1 MKLHALF
8 VCALALGAPL
18 IAQEIGAAERPLD
31 ADKVIAIY
39 PGVAPGSERWAWK
52 EQVSDPPWGGR
63 GGRLVRN
70 VVRPTLTLFQPPNS
84 ARSTRTAVI
93 IAPGGGFRWLSID
106 SEGYDV
112 ARALAARG
120 VTALVLK
127 YRLQHTAD
135 DEAAFQSESIA
146 FLKAVA
152 DAAKSADGQGAKPK
166 MPTMPSLTDNV
177 GTKDGVAAVR
187 YVRAHAA
194 ELGVDANRIGI
205 VGFSAGGGV
214 VDYVLTNYDTA
225 TRPDFAAQIYAGSA
239 ADVQWKTDLP
249 PIFLAVAADD
259 FLIDSVVT
267 MFHSLR
273 EQKHLVELHVYETGG
288 HGFGMQQRGLTPDLW
303 IDEYSAWLASHGY
316 LTPLHH

>member
-8 VCALALGAPL
+8 VCALVPWAPL
-18 IAQEIGAAERPLD
+18 SAQEIGPAERPLD

-39 PGVAPGSERWAWK
+39 PGVAPGSEKWAWK

-93 IAPGGGFRWLSID
+93 IAPGGGFQWLSID

-127 YRLQHTAD
+127 YRLQHTAA

-146 FLKAVA
+146 FVKAVA
-152 DAAKSADGQGAKPK
+152 DAAKSADRQGAKPK
-166 MPTMPSLTDNV
+166 MPPMPSLTDNL
-177 GTKDGVAAVR
+177 GTKDGIAAVR

-225 TRPDFAAQIYAGSA
+225 ARPDFAAQIYAGSA

-249 PIFLAVAADD
+249 PVFLAVAADD

-267 MFHSLR
+267 MFRSLR
-273 EQKHLVELHVYETGG
+273 EQKHLVELHVYEAGG

-303 IDEYSAWLASHGY
+303 IDEYSAWLAAHGY
-316 LTPLHH
+316 LTPLH